1 MTGCLENSGSRDL
14 FGSHCSV
21 SILTAK
27 LVNQRKRAGVAQC
40 TAGDFQGRVCESV
53 EVCPAYAGLDRC
65 RLISGRTS
73 SITVSSAIALPKA
86 ASSRSSS

>member
-1 MTGCLENSGSRDL
+1 MPAPLA
-14 FGSHCSV
+14 FGV
-21 SILTAK
+21 RV
-27 LVNQRKRAGVAQC
+27 LVHEDPADTTPGRELRKRAGVAQC